1 MTDTKE
7 KVAKADLIS
16 IFATALVT
24 FAGILSETSMN
35 VTFSNLMKV
44 FGVGLGTIQW
54 ITTGYL
60 LAVAITIT
68 LGATLAHNWTERR
81 ILFTAL
87 AIFSLG
93 NGIAMIAPDFFF
105 LMLGRVLQGGATGI
119 AIPLMFNLIVERVPR
134 QQIGFYMGLT
144 GLVISL
150 APALGPTYGGIMI
163 GLFDWH
169 RIFSFIMPIPLISF
183 ALGFHFLK
191 NSAGKSR
198 RPFDFPSFIFLTLA
212 LTFSLISISSLET
225 GRIDW
230 LFTLL
235 FLVTFSLF
243 IWRSLTIKNPFL
255 DIRILAKPTILL
267 GIIPF
272 FIYQFSNLS
281 SNFII
286 PNYLTLVQGETTAR
300 AGFALLPGTMI
311 GAFLAPFLGKLYDS
325 KGPKLS
331 LFGGNAIFF
340 LAVSIFAFF
349 TKDLTL
355 PLIIGVYILFTMGRN
370 MAFNNTMALSI
381 SQIDRDQAADATAL
395 FQMAQTFAGALG
407 TAIAAVLV
415 KQAPDK
421 ASGVHQVFLLLFILV
436 LFIFFLFYRLFATIK
451 SKKGNFD

>member
-1 MTDTKE
+1 MTNTKQ
-7 KVAKADLIS
+7 KVTGADLVA

-35 VTFSNLMKV
+35 VTFSRLMKI
-44 FGVGLGTIQW
+44 FHIDLGTIQW

-68 LGATLAHNWTERR
+68 LGATLAHNWTERQ

-93 NGIAMIAPDFFF
+93 NGFAMLAPNFPM

-119 AIPLMFNLIVERVPR
+119 AIPLMFNLIVERIPR
-134 QQIGFYMGLT
+134 QQIGFYLGLT

-169 RIFSFIMPIPLISF
+169 MIYYFIMPIPLISF
-183 ALGFHFLK
+183 ILGFFFLK
-191 NSAGKSR
+191 NSSGKSR
-198 RPFDFPSFIFLTLA
+198 RPFDLLSFLLLSIA
-212 LTFSLISISSLET
+212 LTSSLIAISSLES
-225 GRIDW
+225 GQVNW
-230 LFTLL
+230 LPISL
-235 FLVTFSLF
+235 FLISLALF
-243 IWRSLTIKNPFL
+243 IWRSLTIATPFL
-255 DIRILAKPTILL
+255 DIRILAEPTILL

-286 PNYLTLVQGETTAR
+286 PNYLTMVKGTPTAQ

-311 GAFLAPFLGKLYDS
+311 GAFLAPFLGKLYDN

-331 LFGGNAIFF
+331 LFGGNTIFF
-340 LAVSIFAFF
+340 LAVSTFAFL
-349 TKDLTL
+349 TRDLTL
-355 PLIIGVYILFTMGRN
+355 PIIIGTYIFFTIGRN
-370 MAFNNTMALSI
+370 MAFNNTMALSV
-381 SQIDRDQAADATAL
+381 SQIEKEKAADATAL

-415 KQAPDK
+415 KQAPDTTT
-421 ASGVHQVFLLLFILV
+421 GVQYVFLILV
-436 LFIFFLFYRLFATIK
+436 GLVALIFLLFYRLFAIIK
-451 SKKGNFD
+451 LKKGNFD